1 MNDRRGN
8 ISVLLIRCI
17 TGMVFISEGMQK
29 FLFPDA
35 LGIGRFIR
43 IGIPFPDVLAPFTA
57 SVEIICG
64 LLILAGLFTRYAAI
78 PLVIVMLV
86 AIMSTK
92 FPILI
97 SKGFWAM
104 AHEARTD
111 FLMLAGMISLL
122 LTGGGSYALDH
133 KLGFSLK
140 DPGRDENK
148 KQIRQTK

>member
-1 MNDRRGN
+1 MNDRHMN
-8 ISVLLIRCI
+8 LSVLLIRCI
-17 TGMVFISEGMQK
+17 TGMVFISEGIQK

-35 LGIGRFIR
+35 LGIGRFIK
-43 IGIPFPDVLAPFTA
+43 IGIPFPGVLAPFVA
-57 SVEIICG
+57 SVEIVCG

-78 PLVIVMLV
+78 PLVIVILV

-97 SKGFWAM
+97 SKGLWAM

-111 FLMLAGMISLL
+111 FLMLVGMISLL

-133 KLGFSLK
+133 KIGFFSNDAGK
-140 DPGRDENK
+140 DEPK
-148 KQIRQTK
+148 KQIQQTK